1 MMNFWGRVWIT
12 SSFMDDNYFNH
23 FVSPNE
29 ILRCSKLLFFLHLS
43 RVSLFPATEKE
54 TPTNNSH
61 RCLDQSVCH
70 KTSQQPSIN
79 LQEEGNRTLT
89 NLLMNQN
96 FWQTLR
102 NIGHW
107 SITFI
112 YFCTTADEISTA
124 TCGAVWLADLSSGI
138 WDGKLVIEIATGDQV
153 AHMSGLTK
161 HFPENPLPLLKCT
174 VACN

>member
-1 MMNFWGRVWIT
+1 MQRLYDEFLRHECELQVHLWMIII
-12 SSFMDDNYFNH
+12 SI
-23 FVSPNE
+23 
-29 ILRCSKLLFFLHLS
+29 ILCHPMRFASCSDVQSCYFFLHLS
-43 RVSLFPATEKE
+43 QVSLFPATEKE

-96 FWQTLR
+96 FWQTRR

-124 TCGAVWLADLSSGI
+124 TCGAV
-138 WDGKLVIEIATGDQV
+138 
-153 AHMSGLTK
+153 
-161 HFPENPLPLLKCT
+161 
-174 VACN
+174 